1 MKSADIALNIQS
13 CLSQAPEEDSRRILR
28 PTLFVG
34 ELLRIPRESRF
45 LRVLSGTAWISVTGT
60 DVVVPKGDSIK
71 LIGTRNPALVSALG
85 IAPLLLEIW

>member
-1 MKSADIALNIQS
+1 MKSADIALDIQS
-13 CLSQAPEEDSRRILR
+13 CLSQAPEEDCLWIS

-71 LIGTRNPALVSALG
+71 LIRTRNPALVSALG